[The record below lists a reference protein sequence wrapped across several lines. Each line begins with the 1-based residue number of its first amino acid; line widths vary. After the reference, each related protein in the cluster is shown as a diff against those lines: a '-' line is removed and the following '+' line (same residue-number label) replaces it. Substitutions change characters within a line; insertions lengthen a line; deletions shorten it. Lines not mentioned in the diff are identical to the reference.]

1 MSDHLSR
8 RHVPRLVQSHH
19 VLDQLHGSHAAGRFN
34 AWLAV
39 KVTRIVATMW
49 CAYLFAAFALLALPS
64 AIAAGS
70 LLPLVNWASSNFAQL
85 VLLPLIMVGQAQL
98 QAASDARA
106 EADHKT
112 LTALHA
118 MNVQQLDILEGQN
131 RILGLLERLVPEPPV
146 TTTSSDV

>member
-1 MSDHLSR
+1 MTAANEHR
-8 RHVPRLVQSHH
+8 PRLVQSKH
-19 VLDQLHGSHAAGRFN
+19 VLELIHGSHPLGRFN

-39 KVTRIVATMW
+39 KITRVVATMW
-49 CAYLFAAFALLALPS
+49 CAYVFAGFALLALP
-64 AIAAGS
+64 AAVAAGS

-106 EADHKT
+106 EADHET

-118 MNVQQLDILEGQN
+118 MNVQQLAILEGQN
-131 RILGLLERLVPEPPV
+131 RILGELEKLAPGSV
-146 TTTSSDV
+146 S